1 MNKTI
6 ELNEPSYSVTD
17 SVNGAVVGGNCF
29 PKYTAIIEIGNWHI
43 NLRGKTF
50 TQEQIDHMREYFGWE
65 VRNLC
70 E

>member
-6 ELNEPSYSVTD
+6 ELNEPSYYVTD
-17 SVNGAVVGGNCF
+17 SVSGTVISRI

-43 NLRGKTF
+43 NLIGKTF